1 MRLSKSAVSS
11 IVRRLRVAPGLLWL
25 CACFAAGGG
34 VSGSTRG
41 SSTGDGTTDAAGAS
55 SGTSAGTGAGNGNS
69 TTGAGP
75 AATASEGDGN
85 TTIGPTYTA
94 DPNMSAKAGVAAG
107 RSCQFVMS
115 GDSSAYY
122 TGNDNLLT
130 KSYAPIQRNVYV
142 TVPAQYKAGQAA
154 PFLILHDAQ
163 YTRPYVSNVLAN
175 LADSNALPPMVSI
188 ALDNGGGDSFGS
200 ERGLEYDIVSE
211 KYATFVNN
219 EVLPAV
225 EANCQVTLTK
235 DAAGRGVLGLSS
247 GGAAAIGMGYWHP
260 EWFGRIITYSATMIA
275 QFPTKDYPQGAWAY
289 PTQLFPSAPAKNLRI
304 FLCAGQNDLQ
314 AGNNDDHDFLLANR
328 KAADALAAKGYHY
341 QFVYALGASHT
352 DDRVVRQT
360 LPQALVW
367 AWRGYVAP

>member
-1 MRLSKSAVSS
+1 MA
-11 IVRRLRVAPGLLWL
+11 I
-25 CACFAAGGG
+25 CACFGATGSVGGASAPSS
-34 VSGSTRG
+34 SGSGTVTASGPADDG
-41 SSTGDGTTDAAGAS
+41 SVAVPAS
-55 SGTSAGTGAGNGNS
+55 TSAP
-69 TTGAGP
+69 TTGTGP
-75 AATASEGDGN
+75 AATSTDGDGN
-85 TTIGPTYTA
+85 TTIGPDYSA
-94 DPNMSAKAGVAAG
+94 DANMSAKTGVAAG
-107 RSCQFVMS
+107 RSCQFVLS
-115 GDSSAYY
+115 GDKSAYY
-122 TGNDNLLT
+122 TGNDNVLT
-130 KSYAPIQRNVYV
+130 KSYAPIKRNVYV
-142 TVPAQYKAGQAA
+142 TVPSQYKAGQAA

-163 YTRPYVSNVLAN
+163 YTRPYLSNVLAN
-175 LADSNALPPMVSI
+175 LADANALPPIVSI

-200 ERGLEYDIVSE
+200 ERGLEYDIVSD
-211 KYATFVNN
+211 KYASFVQN

-225 EANCQVTLTK
+225 EANCQVKLTT

-275 QFPTKDYPQGAWAY
+275 QFPSKDYAQGAWAY
-289 PTQLFPSAPAKNLRI
+289 PTQLFPGTPAKNLRI

-360 LPQALVW
+360 LPQALIW